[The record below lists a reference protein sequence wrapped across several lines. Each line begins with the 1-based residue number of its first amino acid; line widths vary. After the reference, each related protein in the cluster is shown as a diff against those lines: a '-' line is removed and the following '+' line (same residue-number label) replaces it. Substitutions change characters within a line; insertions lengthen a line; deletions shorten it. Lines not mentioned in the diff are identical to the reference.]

1 MWLAQQ
7 LMLTVR
13 SVASVSPVV
22 LDSALNAR
30 MGSISIQLTLSVI
43 LVLIVLF

>member
-1 MWLAQQ
+1 MWLVQQ

-13 SVASVSPVV
+13 SVALVSLVV